1 MDLATRFLAG
11 EERALARAIT
21 LVEAGDAAGAA
32 LVRRVRREAGGR
44 RAHVIGVTGAPGSG
58 KSTLVD
64 RLVERSRSA
73 GRRVAVVAI
82 DPSSP
87 FTGGAILGDRIRMT
101 RWHGDHGV
109 FIRSMAARGHLG
121 GLAAAT
127 LQVIA
132 VMTAFGF
139 DDVVVETVG
148 VGQGEVEIVGVADST
163 LVVLTPGQGDGVQA
177 VKAGVMEIADV
188 FVVNKADQVGASR
201 LVRDVR
207 AMLDL
212 APVDRGWIP
221 PVVETVAS
229 DGRGIDALDSAL
241 AAHLAALDEGG
252 QAAKRRQRV
261 RHELA
266 ALVAGALQRTVAA
279 LPDDEI
285 DALAGG
291 DAAPEGIAARLARSA
306 ASALDARRG
315 TELGATPD
323 DGAPSDD
330 AAA

>member
-11 EERALARAIT
+11 EERALSRAIT
-21 LVEAGDAAGAA
+21 LVEAGDVAGAD
-32 LVRRVRREAGGR
+32 LLRRVRREAGGR
-44 RAHVIGVTGAPGSG
+44 RTHVIGVTGAPGSG

-101 RWHGDHGV
+101 RWHGDDGV

-132 VMTAFGF
+132 TMTAFGF
-139 DDVVVETVG
+139 DDVLVETVG

-188 FVVNKADQVGASR
+188 FVVNKADQAGASR

-212 APVDRGWIP
+212 APVGRGWIP

-229 DGRGIDALDSAL
+229 DGRGIDALDDAL
-241 AAHLAALDEGG
+241 AAHLAALDERG

-279 LPDDEI
+279 LPDGEL
-285 DALAGG
+285 DALSSG

-306 ASALDARRG
+306 ASDLDSRG
-315 TELGATPD
+315 RTPPVAQPA
-323 DGAPSDD
+323 DGAPSND